1 MKKIYVNPEL
11 NVIRIATQQ
20 MIATSGP
27 LVSGSTDNV
36 DDLLAPEADFGFDD
50 ETFDFGTD
58 GVTDFDN
65 F

>member
-11 NVIRIATQQ
+11 IVIRIATQQ

-27 LVSGSTDNV
+27 LLGGTTDNV
-36 DDLLAPEADFGFDD
+36 DDLLSRESFDVFDD
-50 ETFDFGTD
+50 ENVDYN
-58 GVTDFDN
+58 N

>member
-27 LVSGSTDNV
+27 LVGGSTSDV
-36 DDLLAPEADFGFDD
+36 DDLLSREADFDEEIVDD
-50 ETFDFGTD
+50 
-58 GVTDFDN
+58 DFDMDAEEI
-65 F
+65 